1 MATITV
7 ERAHSLGREA
17 ARGKAEQLAERL
29 ASQYALQYQ
38 WSGDTL
44 EFKRKG
50 AHGHIAV
57 SETQVSV
64 NLHLGLLLSAL
75 SGTIQ
80 REIEKGLDESLQ
92 G

>member
-1 MATITV
+1 MATITL
-7 ERAHSLGREA
+7 ERTHSLGREA
-17 ARGKAEQLAERL
+17 ARIKAERLAERL
-29 ASQYALQYQ
+29 AHQYALKYQ

-50 AHGHIAV
+50 AHGRIEV
-57 SETQVSV
+57 SEDQVCVS
-64 NLHLGLLLSAL
+64 LHLGLLLSAL